1 MSSYIRMNQSNGE
14 KQIEILWLKGKAENF
29 ASLHPLQSEISQVFK
44 LSKASMDAKN
54 LKQEDETWPKREYH
68 K

>member
-1 MSSYIRMNQSNGE
+1 MNQSNDE

-44 LSKASMDAKN
+44 LSKAPMDVKN
-54 LKQEDETWPKREYH
+54 LK
-68 K
+68 